1 MNPGQIA
8 YQYFNNGKTWL
19 MQYPSN
25 VEPVSDMIVCIW
37 RIKSIKTSITI
48 QYTFDNPKGKVK
60 Q

>member
-19 MQYPSN
+19 MQYPPN

-37 RIKSIKTSITI
+37 RVK
-48 QYTFDNPKGKVK
+48 KVK
-60 Q
+60 NK